1 MLRELNL
8 EAGGAAEGS
17 FEQID
22 HVAQSPH
29 WRAVFTII
37 THFYPPELA
46 NPLQLVSTGSS
57 DDSQFGPDPM
67 PISAILHQAQTAHQA
82 GQLAEALRQYEA
94 AVDLNP
100 LEYSAW
106 CQGACVALEM
116 GSLSLLPLAL
126 SWAQQA
132 TQLRPKEAYAHYVLG
147 LAHQKANDGL
157 NAIRAYE
164 QAVVF
169 KPRFYQ
175 AQTNLGVAYNAL
187 RMFEQARLSFE
198 AALAIEP
205 HNAVAL
211 NNLGVTLK
219 ALGES
224 DAALESFDRAIA
236 LDPQYLDAW
245 VNRGFT
251 QSECMHIEHAI
262 ADYQQVLAHEPTH
275 VAAQFNLSL
284 LQLMQGD
291 FSRGWAGYEARH
303 HLPMSET
310 APYKDVAIN
319 SQTLSL
325 LTLGSARIQ
334 GLGGAKPLI
343 EVTAEQGFGDVIQFC
358 RYVEVLAGLGFRVRL
373 KAPKTLHP
381 LLSSL
386 RGLESLVEADAERDP
401 HALLSVAMMSL
412 PHLVETQLTSIPAN
426 TPYLK
431 ADTLRAQYFEGEVNR
446 LLKQALPGEV
456 ERKMRIGVVWSGGFR
471 AEMPQTWGLNA
482 RRNIPLKALE
492 PLGQLEAHFFTLQKG
507 EPAQSE
513 LLSLRESGWR
523 GPDFFDLTPLLTDF
537 ADTAA
542 LMMQLDL
549 ILSVDTA
556 CAHLAGALG
565 QEVWILNRYDAC
577 WRWMR
582 ERADSPWYPSAKL
595 YRQSQ
600 PHDWASVLAEVFT
613 DLSTKVSSFGS
624 TVQSW
629 SGPTL

>member
-1 MLRELNL
+1 
-8 EAGGAAEGS
+8 
-17 FEQID
+17 
-22 HVAQSPH
+22 
-29 WRAVFTII
+29 
-37 THFYPPELA
+37 
-46 NPLQLVSTGSS
+46 
-57 DDSQFGPDPM
+57 M
-67 PISAILHQAQTAHQA
+67 PIQAILHQAQTAHQA

-100 LEYSAW
+100 LEYNAW
-106 CQGACVALEM
+106 CLGARVALEM
-116 GSLSLLPLAL
+116 ESLSLLPLAL

-132 TQLRPKEAYAHYVLG
+132 TQLRPEDAYAHYVLG

-157 NAIRAYE
+157 NAICAYE
-164 QAVVF
+164 QAIAL
-169 KPRFYQ
+169 KPTFYQ

-187 RMFEQARLSFE
+187 RMFEQARLSYE

-224 DAALESFDRAIA
+224 DAALASFDRAIA
-236 LDPQYLDAW
+236 LNPQYLDAL
-245 VNRGFT
+245 VNRGFAK
-251 QSECMHIEHAI
+251 SECMHIEQAM
-262 ADYQQVLAHEPTH
+262 ADYQQVLAHDPAH

-284 LQLMQGD
+284 LQLMQGE
-291 FSRGWAGYEARH
+291 FLRGWAGYEARH

-310 APYKDVAIN
+310 VLYKDMAIN
-319 SQTLSL
+319 SQTLGL
-325 LTLGSARIQ
+325 LTLGSERIQ
-334 GLGGAKPLI
+334 GNGGAKPLI

-373 KAPKTLHP
+373 KAPKTLHR

-386 RGLESLVEADAERDP
+386 RGLDSLVEADAERDP

-412 PHLVETQLTSIPAN
+412 PYLMKTQLASIPAN

-431 ADTLRAQYFEGEVNR
+431 ADSLQSQYFEGEVTR
-446 LLKQALPGEV
+446 LLRQALPGVV

-482 RRNIPLKALE
+482 RRNVALKALE
-492 PLGQLEAHFFTLQKG
+492 PLGQLDAHFFTLQKG

-513 LLSLRESGWR
+513 LLSLQESGWR
-523 GPDFFDLTPLLTDF
+523 GPHFFDLTPQLDDF

-542 LMMQLDL
+542 LMMQLDV

-565 QEVWILNRYDAC
+565 QEVWILNRFDAC

-600 PHDWASVLAEVFT
+600 PHDWTSVLQEVFT

-624 TVQSW
+624 TVQSL
-629 SGPTL
+629 S